1 MTAAT
6 LPSSH
11 FGAQAGSA
19 SRVVSVPLGAILGA
33 LFSLF
38 ALDNVLLLG
47 FLGHDFLLVLA
58 LAIIVPAATAFLTAR
73 AIPAGPCISLPTLGA
88 CLAVAILLLM
98 LGGEGRLLYTTE
110 DWQIR
115 DAVLRDMGTHRWPFD
130 YWLVGQSQML
140 RAPLGMYLVPALLGA
155 GSQVARDWALLAHN
169 GVVLGL
175 LFAAG
180 SALFV
185 DRRSRVVALVVFVMF
200 SGLDAIGN
208 GLRAFLGA
216 QVDWDHL
223 ERWANNHQYS
233 AHITQIFWVP
243 QHAFAGWACAL
254 AYLLWRRGLA
264 PVGIFGA
271 SIPLVALWSP
281 LAIMGAVPFAIFAGV
296 IVLRNRG
303 WDIRDVLLCAL
314 AIIIAVPSLLYLQA
328 GAGAV
333 SSRLVVLPLPIYAL
347 ILLLEVAPFLVLLRR
362 QRAGRGDRA
371 TLLIVALCLA
381 LMPLWAIGASTDF
394 QMRASIMPL
403 AILALAF
410 ADWMLALDR
419 RGLKTIAIIV
429 LALGSVTGSAE
440 IFRALRLEPSPAPHC
455 SLRGVWSRQSQ
466 VGLIVPYSTYYA
478 GWTALPSVLVPH
490 APVDRVGPVEP
501 DHCWDKPWRTNRSL
515 PS

>member
-1 MTAAT
+1 MTTAT
-6 LPSSH
+6 IPSSH
-11 FGAQAGSA
+11 FAAQAGSA
-19 SRVVSVPLGAILGA
+19 SRAVSVPLGAVLGA

-47 FLGHDFLLVLA
+47 FLGYDFLLVLA
-58 LAIIVPAATAFLTAR
+58 LAIIVPAVTALLTAH
-73 AIPAGPCISLPTLGA
+73 AIPAGPRISLNTLCA
-88 CLAVAILLLM
+88 CFAVAILLLM
-98 LGGEGRLLYTTE
+98 LGGEGRLFYATE

-115 DAVLRDMGTHRWPFD
+115 DAVLRDMGAHRWPFD

-169 GVVLGL
+169 GLVLGL

-185 DRRSRVVALVVFVMF
+185 DRSSRAVALVVFVMF
-200 SGLDAIGN
+200 SGLDVVGN
-208 GLRAFLGA
+208 ALRVALGA

-264 PVGIFGA
+264 PIGVFGA

-281 LAIMGAVPFAIFAGV
+281 LAIMGAMPFAIFAGV
-296 IVLRNRG
+296 SVLINRRWG
-303 WDIRDVLLCAL
+303 VRDVLLCAF
-314 AIIIAVPSLLYLQA
+314 ATIIAIPSLLYLQA

-333 SSRLVVLPLPIYAL
+333 SSGLVALPLPIYAL
-347 ILLLEVAPFLVLLRR
+347 ILLLEVAPFLILLRR
-362 QRAGRGDRA
+362 QPVGEGNRA
-371 TLLIVALCLA
+371 TLLIVAACLA
-381 LMPLWAIGASTDF
+381 LMPLWSVGASTDF

-410 ADWMLALDR
+410 ADWMLALHR
-419 RGLKTIAIIV
+419 SSLKTAAIII

-440 IFRALRLEPSPAPHC
+440 IARALRLAPSPAPQC
-455 SLRGVWSRQSQ
+455 SLLGVWSRQSQ
-466 VGLIVPYSTYYA
+466 VGLVVPYSTYYA
-478 GWTALPSVLVPH
+478 SWTAMPSMLVPN
-490 APVDRVGPVEP
+490 APVDRVGAVQP
-501 DHCWDKPWRTNRSL
+501 DHCWDKPWRTNRGQ